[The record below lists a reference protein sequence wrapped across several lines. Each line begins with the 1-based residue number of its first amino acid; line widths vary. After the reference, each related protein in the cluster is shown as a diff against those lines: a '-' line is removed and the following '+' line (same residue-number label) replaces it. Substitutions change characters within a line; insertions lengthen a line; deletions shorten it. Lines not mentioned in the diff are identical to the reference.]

1 MLVAVRRRLTRL
13 TERALGGVRLSAR
26 GGTFLALAALAFV
39 LAYTAGL
46 PILVAVGCLLVALP
60 VTAVLFVRL
69 RRPKLSV
76 VRSLRPQ
83 IVPAGEPVIVA
94 LGVKPARGTGGI
106 GGSIAGSWWDA
117 LPWAPGASA
126 EFELPAFRSRAAART
141 LSYDLATVRRG
152 VYPIGP
158 MTVAV
163 ADGLGLASS
172 LVSLGEAQQLTVTP
186 QVVPL
191 ADSGLSI
198 PAGDGE
204 SRLVQRRATGD
215 DDDSMTREYRRGDA
229 MRRVHW
235 RATARHGDLMVRQE
249 EQRSFPEARIIVD
262 TLRSGYRDVD
272 FADHGSRQDAMSDES
287 AAFEWVV
294 RMLASVAVHL
304 RREGFQVAIDETGAN
319 QLDAARRGHR
329 RTWGDEE
336 FLSGLATLELTTAPS
351 EVHGPAASDHHSRGP
366 VIALL
371 GSPQRHTIEWLSR
384 QRRQGELAVAFMV
397 RDLSAVE
404 LIDRSFGIASGAPAI
419 AEQLADAGWLV
430 VPVRAD
436 DDHAAAWEAVVVET
450 SRARNVG

>member
-1 MLVAVRRRLTRL
+1 MLDVLRRVSTRL

-26 GGTFLALAALAFV
+26 GGAFLALAV
-39 LAYTAGL
+39 LSFITAYTAGL
-46 PILVAVGCLLVALP
+46 PVLVAVGCLLVALP
-60 VTAVLFVRL
+60 ATAVLFVRL
-69 RRPKLSV
+69 RRPRLAV
-76 VRSLRPQ
+76 VRILRPP
-83 IVPAGEPVIVA
+83 IVQVGEPTLVA
-94 LGVKPARGTGGI
+94 LTVKPARGI
-106 GGSIAGSWWDA
+106 GGSGGSVAGSWWDA
-117 LPWAPGASA
+117 LPWSPGASA
-126 EFELPAFRSRAAART
+126 EFELPAFRARAAAQT
-141 LSYDLATVRRG
+141 LRYDLVPLRRG

-158 MTVAV
+158 MAV
-163 ADGLGLASS
+163 AISDGLGLASS
-172 LVSLGEAQQLTVTP
+172 LGSAGEAQQLTVTP
-186 QVVPL
+186 EVVPL

-215 DDDSMTREYRRGDA
+215 DDDAMTREYRRGDA

-235 RATARHGDLMVRQE
+235 RASARHGDLMVRQE

-272 FADHGSRQDAMSDES
+272 FLDNGSRPDGTTDES
-287 AAFEWVV
+287 ASFEWVV

-319 QLDAARRGHR
+319 QLDSARRGHR

-336 FLSGLATLELTTAPS
+336 FLSGLATLELTNTPA
-351 EVHGPAASDHHSRGP
+351 EALDGAASDHHSRGP
-366 VIALL
+366 LIALL
-371 GSPQRHTIEWLSR
+371 ASPNRQTIEWLGR

-397 RDLSAVE
+397 RDLSAIE
-404 LIDRSFGIASGAPAI
+404 LIDRSLGVASDASAV
-419 AEQLADAGWLV
+419 AEQLGDAGWLV

-450 SRARNVG
+450 SRARNLG